1 MKEKE
6 QNKWEHMT
14 VVEEK
19 GGKLLRLTADDGYI
33 LKSRNGHKR
42 QEVLTDPKRA
52 EGWQAVEVEKKTKKA
67 GK

>member
-1 MKEKE
+1 
-6 QNKWEHMT
+6 MT

-42 QEVLTDPKRA
+42 KSILTDPKRA
-52 EGWQAVEVEKKTKKA
+52 EGWQAVKV
-67 GK
+67 

>member
-1 MKEKE
+1 MKENE

-19 GGKLLRLTADDGYI
+19 GGKLLRLTADKGYI

-42 QEVLTDPKRA
+42 KSILTDPKRA
-52 EGWQAVEVEKKTKKA
+52 EGWQSVKV
-67 GK
+67 